1 MFLQTIRQIAT
12 ALCIF
17 ACILNEAAARDD
29 AALIG
34 NTLDSV
40 VMGVHH
46 FPPDFI
52 VSDDGKTCG
61 GAGVELAR
69 VILAAAALSLET
81 RCLMPARMY
90 LLMERGEI
98 DLTINIKSTEALA
111 SQPAPVFVEPPYMAL
126 QLVLYSHKKTS
137 QAPTD
142 DSISAI
148 RAFDYHG
155 QRKRL
160 TAQGYQFVD
169 VADAGKAIE
178 VFLHQRTEHLL
189 TYEGPFR
196 AHLQRYNPGM
206 LHHLERRPID
216 SVPTYFVVSGR
227 SQLQT
232 RVVNAIEQYA
242 GKHHCRFLRSC
253 VSP

>member
-1 MFLQTIRQIAT
+1 MFLHTIRPIAM
-12 ALCIF
+12 AMCIF
-17 ACILNEAAARDD
+17 ACLSNEAVARDET
-29 AALIG
+29 ALIG
-34 NTLDSV
+34 KALDTV

-52 VSDDGKTCG
+52 VSADGKNCG

-69 VILAAAALSLET
+69 AILAAAALTLET
-81 RCLMPARMY
+81 RCVMPARMY

-111 SQPAPVFVEPPYMAL
+111 NQPAPVFVEPPYMAL

-160 TAQGYQFVD
+160 TAQGHQFVD

-196 AHLQRYNPGM
+196 AYLQQHNPGM
-206 LHHLERRPID
+206 LDHLERRAID
-216 SVPTYFVVSGR
+216 SIPTYFVVSGK
-227 SQLQT
+227 SQHQT
-232 RVVNAIEQYA
+232 KVVNAIEQYA
-242 GKHHCRFLRSC
+242 RKHHCRFLRSC